1 MDLPEEFSLLKN
13 LESLSLRSNPLRTV
27 PESISK
33 LKKLKSLDLSYCL
46 IEQLTYNF
54 YNLKS
59 LEVLDLSYNR
69 LEHFD
74 SRIKIFEQLKVL
86 NLCGNDL
93 TGIQPGL
100 LHLCQIGLEVLNLND
115 NPLLYLLPKEIKQ
128 RSVFTVQSLKVLARL
143 TIRNKTCEANEQK
156 KQQKSFSLKPDEYL
170 FITNFKEDS
179 SASFELKKVPK
190 NDVLLPPVGSCCWC
204 GLDRYDDI
212 NTVCIHCVDIF
223 TYSMVPIR
231 MLCCGV
237 KCVKEASQC
246 KTAEQFTKRYYG
258 NYQNI

>member
-1 MDLPEEFSLLKN
+1 
-13 LESLSLRSNPLRTV
+13 
-27 PESISK
+27 
-33 LKKLKSLDLSYCL
+33 
-46 IEQLTYNF
+46 
-54 YNLKS
+54 
-59 LEVLDLSYNR
+59 

-190 NDVLLPPVGSCCWC
+190 NDVLLPP
-204 GLDRYDDI
+204 
-212 NTVCIHCVDIF
+212 
-223 TYSMVPIR
+223 
-231 MLCCGV
+231 
-237 KCVKEASQC
+237 
-246 KTAEQFTKRYYG
+246 
-258 NYQNI
+258 